1 MSPAST
7 QHPGGSVGAE
17 QGPAPGQRS
26 KDTAEKVTGNGAPP
40 APGSGLASAATAR
53 SGGWRLPLMVLI
65 VGSFMSVL
73 DTSIVNVA
81 ISRLQNE
88 FGVTT
93 DEVQWVANGYTLTLA
108 VVVPLSSWLSDRF
121 GLSRLYIVSLLGF
134 GAGSA
139 LCGLADTFNM
149 LVAFRIVQA
158 LAGGILPVITL
169 SILYRIVPRDKIG
182 TAMGLYG
189 LGVIVAPGIGPS
201 LGGYLVEYVS
211 WRLIFYINV
220 PIAILGAI
228 AAVMV
233 LPRFPAGGAGR
244 FDVFGFLTVATG
256 LFTLLLAL
264 SEGQTWKWSSY
275 KVLILITVSVLA
287 LALFVVIEL
296 EVDEPLLNVRVF
308 RYWPFTNSLLLISV
322 LSIGLFAVLFYIPL
336 FLQQALMLDSFTAG
350 LTLLPQAFVMAIL
363 MPISGRLY
371 DRIGPRWPAITGLL
385 IVAVSTYQMHH
396 ITLDTSRDQIIWLLG
411 FRAVGLGIGI
421 MPIFTSGL
429 ASIPPAM
436 VSQGSAFNNVVR
448 QASSSLGVAA
458 FTALLTLHQAQLFAG
473 RAALL
478 PDNTPTPHLGP
489 PGTPDWLGVYA
500 LYQQTQLRVFADAID
515 WLFVIV
521 AILTAGGVILAAFLR
536 SGPAPASPTGSAVEA
551 LAG

>member
-1 MSPAST
+1 MVTAPERIASS
-7 QHPGGSVGAE
+7 GRRA
-17 QGPAPGQRS
+17 A
-26 KDTAEKVTGNGAPP
+26 APP
-40 APGSGLASAATAR
+40 APPPAPTR
-53 SGGWRLPLMVLI
+53 GWRLPLMVLI

-73 DTSIVNVA
+73 DTSIVNIA
-81 ISRLQNE
+81 ISRIQNE

-139 LCGLADTFNM
+139 LCGLAGTFDM

-169 SILYRIVPRDKIG
+169 SILYKIVPRDKIG

-233 LPRFPAGGAGR
+233 LPRFPAGRAGR
-244 FDVFGFLTVATG
+244 FDVAGFLTVATG

-264 SEGQTWKWSSY
+264 SQGQSWGWSSY
-275 KVLILITVSVLA
+275 KILILLTVSVLS
-287 LALFVVIEL
+287 LALFVVVEL
-296 EVDEPLLNVRVF
+296 EVDEPLLDVRVF

-322 LSIGLFAVLFYIPL
+322 LSIGLFAVLYYIPL
-336 FLQQALMLDSFTAG
+336 YLQQALQLEPFTAG
-350 LTLLPQAFVMAIL
+350 LTLLPQAVVMAAL

-371 DRIGPRWPAITGLL
+371 DRIGPRWLAIVGLL
-385 IVAVSTYQMHH
+385 IVAVSTYQMHQ
-396 ITLDTSRDQIIWLLG
+396 ITLDTSREEIMFLLG
-411 FRAVGLGIGI
+411 FRAVGLGVGI
-421 MPIFTSGL
+421 MPIFTSGI
-429 ASIPPAM
+429 ASIPPEM
-436 VSQGSAFNNVVR
+436 VGQGSAFNNVVR

-458 FTALLTLHQAQLFAG
+458 FTALLTLHQAQQLAN
-473 RAALL
+473 RSELL
-478 PDNTPTPHLGP
+478 PAGTSTPQLGP
-489 PGTPDWLGVYA
+489 PGTSPVEGMLA
-500 LYQQTQLRVFADAID
+500 LYQQTELRVFADSID

-521 AILTAGGVILAAFLR
+521 AILTACGVVLAMFLR
-536 SGPAPASPTGSAVEA
+536 SGGAPASAPVPGN
-551 LAG
+551 AGDEHHVGGARP